1 MNSKKI
7 LFLIDLQ
14 CIADMKTECDKNG
27 LEYELLMQE
36 ATKERFLRQIRPNM
50 MPFEKLSKNLVIIKK
65 KREDSTVKAV
75 APIEEPIP
83 IEEPHLAAPNI
94 PAINN
99 PVLPGFGNLELP
111 HFELP
116 HNLNLDFGHF
126 DNINLGNPIDL
137 SNIDFGNLA
146 APAPIQFPNMEN
158 FEPRR
163 LMMDLRERMTTTTP
177 LPIPTART
185 LPTLP
190 TFAPISFPPITLPSS
205 MQDLIV
211 QPFHTL

>member
-1 MNSKKI
+1 
-7 LFLIDLQ
+7 
-14 CIADMKTECDKNG
+14 MKTECDKNG

-75 APIEEPIP
+75 APIEESIP
-83 IEEPHLAAPNI
+83 TEDPHLAAPHL

-116 HNLNLDFGHF
+116 HNLHLDNLNFGNLD
-126 DNINLGNPIDL
+126 NLNLGNPIDNL
-137 SNIDFGNLA
+137 NLGNSIDFGNIDFGNLA
-146 APAPIQFPNMEN
+146 APAPILQFPNMEN
-158 FEPRR
+158 FEPGR
-163 LMMDLRERMTTTTP
+163 LMINLRERMTTTTP

-190 TFAPISFPPITLPSS
+190 TFAPVSFPTITFPRK
-205 MQDLIV
+205 MQDLIA
-211 QPFHTL
+211 QPLHTL